1 MNIICIIP
9 ARGGS
14 KGVPRKNIK
23 MLNGKPLLQYSI
35 EQASQ
40 TAAIN
45 CVYVSTDD
53 DEIKTYAQQSGAKVI
68 VRPESLSG
76 DIATSESALIHV
88 LDELNEPVDYIVF
101 LQCTSPIREPQDIQK
116 AIQLLL
122 QEEADSLLSVVH
134 DHSFL
139 WKEEYGQGVSV
150 NYDYMA
156 RPRRQNMSLQYRENG
171 SIYIVKP
178 EILRK
183 YNNRL
188 GGKIALYQ
196 MADDSAVDI
205 DTEHDLLIAETI
217 LKRKQV
223 R

>member
-156 RPRRQNMSLQYRENG
+156 RPRRQDMPLQYRENG

-183 YNNRL
+183 HNNRL
-188 GGKIALYQ
+188 GGKIVLFP
-196 MADDSAVDI
+196 MTDDSAVDI
-205 DTEHDLLIAETI
+205 DTEHDLLLAESI
-217 LKRKQV
+217 LQRK
-223 R
+223 

>member
-23 MLNGKPLLQYSI
+23 MLTGKPLLQYSI

-156 RPRRQNMSLQYRENG
+156 RPRRQDMPLQYRENG

-183 YNNRL
+183 HNNRL
-188 GGKIALYQ
+188 GGKIVLFP

-205 DTEHDLLIAETI
+205 DTEHDLLLAESI
-217 LKRKQV
+217 LQRK
-223 R
+223 

>member
-1 MNIICIIP
+1 MRIAAIIP

-14 KGVPRKNIK
+14 KGLPGKNIRL
-23 MLNGKPLLQYSI
+23 LNNKPLITYSI
-35 EQASQ
+35 EQALQSSLI
-40 TAAIN
+40 TD
-45 CVYVSTDD
+45 VYVSTDD
-53 DEIKTYAQQSGAKVI
+53 KAIESVAKKSGAKVI
-68 VRPESLSG
+68 CRPENISG
-76 DIATSESALIHV
+76 DEASSESALLHV
-88 LDELNEPVDYIVF
+88 LETVKIEFDYIVF
-101 LQCTSPIREPQDIQK
+101 LQCTSPIKQPADIDN
-116 AIQLLL
+116 AIKTIMK
-122 QEEADSLLSVVH
+122 EEADSLLSVVH

-156 RPRRQNMSLQYRENG
+156 RPRRQNMALQYRENG

>member
-156 RPRRQNMSLQYRENG
+156 RPRRQDMPLQYRENG

-183 YNNRL
+183 HNNRL
-188 GGKIALYQ
+188 GGKIVLFP

-205 DTEHDLLIAETI
+205 DTEHDLLLAESI
-217 LKRKQV
+217 LQRK
-223 R
+223 

>member
-35 EQASQ
+35 EQALQ
-40 TAAIN
+40 TTSIN

-53 DEIKTYAQQSGAKVI
+53 DEIKTYAQQCGAKVI
-68 VRPESLSG
+68 IRPESLSD

-101 LQCTSPIREPQDIQK
+101 LQCTSPIRQPHDIQS
-116 AIQLLL
+116 AIELILKRQ
-122 QEEADSLLSVVH
+122 ADSLLSVVH

-139 WKEEYGQGVSV
+139 WRQENGRGLSV
-150 NYDYMA
+150 NYDYRS
-156 RPRRQNMSLQYRENG
+156 RPRRQDMALQYRENG

-178 EILRK
+178 EILRRD
-183 YNNRL
+183 NNRL
-188 GGKIALYQ
+188 GGEIVLYP

-205 DTEHDLLIAETI
+205 DTEHDLLIAESI
-217 LKRKQV
+217 LKRK
-223 R
+223 